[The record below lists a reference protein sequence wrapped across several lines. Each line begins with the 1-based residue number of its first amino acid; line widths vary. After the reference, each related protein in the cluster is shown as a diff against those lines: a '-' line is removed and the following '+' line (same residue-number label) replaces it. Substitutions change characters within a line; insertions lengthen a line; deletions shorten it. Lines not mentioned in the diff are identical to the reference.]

1 MEKNENLIG
10 ERVKLLRKEKKM
22 TLAQLSKKTGIS
34 TGYISKIE
42 RGTVNPTIKYIQ
54 RICFAFGVTANQLM
68 IDKSEIEKQALV
80 NRDDFYVLRKSDR
93 LSIYGITNSL
103 KFESIYEG
111 SPNFKVNV
119 MTLEADMQE
128 QSYSIHSYDEFGIV
142 STGVLGIVI
151 DDISHE
157 LSAGDCIL
165 IPKNK
170 KHTVTNLSHEECV
183 SYWIEITNT

>member
-1 MEKNENLIG
+1 MEKNENVIG
-10 ERVKLLRKEKKM
+10 EKVKLLRKEKKM

-68 IDKSEIEKQALV
+68 IDKNELERHSPLNQDESYIM
-80 NRDDFYVLRKSDR
+80 RKSDR

-103 KFESIYEG
+103 KFESIFEG
-111 SPNFKVNV
+111 SPNFKVNA

-142 STGVLGIVI
+142 STGILGIAI
-151 DDISHE
+151 DEINYM
-157 LSAGDCIL
+157 LSGGDCIL

-170 KHTVTNLSHEECV
+170 KHTVTNLSNEECV
-183 SYWIEITNT
+183 SYWIEITNP